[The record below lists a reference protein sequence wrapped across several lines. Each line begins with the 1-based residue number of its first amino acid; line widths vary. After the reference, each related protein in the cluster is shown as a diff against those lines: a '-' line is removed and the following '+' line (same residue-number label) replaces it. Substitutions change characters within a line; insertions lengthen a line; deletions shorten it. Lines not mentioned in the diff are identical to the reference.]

1 MTELERIKEQLK
13 GNIQY
18 VTSDQARYLISL
30 LDDCFLA
37 MQYYKDLCVHAQNKV
52 VHSQCEFRPVNELLD
67 RVFLNHTE
75 KQLNKEGE

>member
-1 MTELERIKEQLK
+1 MNDLERIKSQLK
-13 GNIQY
+13 EKIPHI
-18 VTSDQARYLISL
+18 TLDQAKYLVSL

-75 KQLNKEGE
+75 KQPNKEGE